1 MSFITLKQK
10 IKSVLLAIPTIQQ
23 VSDYPN
29 QDFSG
34 FPAVMVRTNGNS
46 SEYET
51 TTENDE
57 VYSFSLFVFQIIE
70 GAFTAEKARG
80 ILEEE
85 CDIIRDDF
93 DTDEFLNGLSLP
105 AGRTMLGVKPS
116 VSKIG
121 EDDSGKYC
129 IAEIEIAVRVSKT
142 V

>member
-1 MSFITLKQK
+1 MSFITIKQK
-10 IKSVLLAIPTIQQ
+10 IKAVLLTINTIQQ

-34 FPAVMVRTNGNS
+34 FPSVMVRTNGNS

-51 TTENDE
+51 TNENDE
-57 VYSFSLFVFQIIE
+57 LYSFSLFVFQIVE
-70 GAFTAEKARG
+70 GVFTAEKSRN
-80 ILEEE
+80 ILEEM
-85 CDIIRDDF
+85 CDTIRDTF
-93 DTDEFLNGLSLP
+93 DSDEFLNGISLP
-105 AGRTMLGVKPS
+105 AGRTILGVRPT

-129 IAEIEIAVRVSKT
+129 VAEIEIAVRVSKT

>member
-85 CDIIRDDF
+85 CDIIRDAF
-93 DTDEFLNGLSLP
+93 DTDEFLNGISLP

>member
-1 MSFITLKQK
+1 MSFINIKSK
-10 IKSVLLAIPTIQQ
+10 IKTILQTITKIQQ

-34 FPAVMVRTNGNS
+34 YPSVMVRTNGNS

-51 TTENDE
+51 THENDE
-57 VYSFSLFVFQIIE
+57 IYSFSLFAFQIIE
-70 GAFTAEKARG
+70 GAYSAEKARNV
-80 ILEEE
+80 LEEL
-85 CDIIRDDF
+85 CDTIRDTF
-93 DTDEFLNGLSLP
+93 DSDEFLNGITLP
-105 AGRTMLGVKPS
+105 AGRAILGVKPT

-129 IAEIEIAVRVSKT
+129 IAEVELSVRVSKL